1 MQSASFSKAALHV
14 KDYRTYKPRIVYFKN
29 YLSME
34 ICANGM
40 TLNLLKFFLISVN
53 YKNTFG
59 FFCLL
64 NVKGIF
70 NSCDVFQY
78 IQLQQC
84 VGTTV
89 PSWDFH
95 ICDLILFLDK
105 FFSLPH
111 VHTMQTSNPSLSR
124 NVVHP

>member
-1 MQSASFSKAALHV
+1 
-14 KDYRTYKPRIVYFKN
+14 
-29 YLSME
+29 ME